1 MKTTTF
7 TDFRRKASSY
17 IDAVERGETVAILRH
32 GRLVADIIPHRDES
46 RVPAWKRPGLKLD
59 LKGVSLSQ
67 EIIRE
72 REERD
77 ESILRRVGVR
87 KAVCSR
93 AGQRRGR

>member
-17 IDAVERGETVAILRH
+17 IDAVEKGETVSILRH
-32 GRLVADIIPHRDES
+32 GRVVADVVPHRDEN
-46 RVPAWKRPGLKLD
+46 RIPAWKRPGLKLD

-77 ESILRRVGVR
+77 ESILRCIGVR
-87 KAVCSR
+87 KALRSR
-93 AGQRRGR
+93 AGQRAGR